1 MNVEG
6 SAVERELGRAI
17 MPRFHAG
24 FSIGTVAGALVGAAM
39 VALGVSATVHLVAVA
54 AIVAVAGP
62 LAVRAFLPDG
72 HAPAED
78 GERRNPL
85 KAWTEPRTVL
95 IGVFVFAAA
104 FTEGTGNDWLG
115 VAMIDGYGA
124 AAALGALTFAIF
136 LAAMTLGRWFGPGLI
151 DRHGRV
157 LTVRIFAALALV
169 GLALVVWGSTL
180 PVAMAGAALWGLGT
194 ALGFP
199 VGMSA
204 AGDDPAHAP
213 ARVSVVATI
222 GYIAFLAGPPLI
234 GFLGEHTGTL
244 RALTVTGGL
253 VALGLLISGV
263 LRPLPVPPRAPAG
276 TPAGAERDEPTCDEG
291 ARDGRPTG
299 VTGTGLGGC
308 DRSRVESCSP
318 EMTPAEKAGQLTQ
331 YFYFGLPARRGR
343 RCRAVG
349 RRPAVSRRW
358 SRRRCGRGEVGSLL
372 FVTDPA
378 EINRLQRLAVEGNR
392 LGIPVLFGFDVIHG
406 LRTILPV
413 PIAMAA
419 SWDPET
425 IERGQAVAAREARAV
440 GIHWAF
446 APMVDIARDPR
457 WGRID
462 RGRGRGP
469 VPRRRGRRRP
479 GPRLPG
485 RASSAPRSASSPGP
499 KHFAGYGAALG
510 GRDYDEVN
518 LSDSE
523 LWNVYLPPF
532 EAAVEAGA
540 GNVMTAYMD
549 LNGIPGDRQPVA
561 VHRGAARDAGA
572 SRASSS
578 ATPTPCATS

>member
-1 MNVEG
+1 MPSERPSRALRRATAAVYAVFILSGFAFASWASRIPQIRDALELTPRTLGLVLLAIAVGSVISMPLSGLVVGRLGTARTVAVMALVAAAGLATAGLGYRVGVAPVVVGLFALGVGNGTWDVAMNVEG

-39 VALGVSATVHLVAVA
+39 VALAVSAAVHLVAVA

-62 LAVRAFLPDG
+62 VAVRDFLPDG

-124 AAALGALTFAIF
+124 AAALGALTFAVF

-151 DRHGRV
+151 DKHGRV

-263 LRPLPVPPRAPAG
+263 LRPLPG
-276 TPAGAERDEPTCDEG
+276 SEPVDG
-291 ARDGRPTG
+291 ARPRPT
-299 VTGTGLGGC
+299 T
-308 DRSRVESCSP
+308 E
-318 EMTPAEKAGQLTQ
+318 
-331 YFYFGLPARRGR
+331 
-343 RCRAVG
+343 
-349 RRPAVSRRW
+349 
-358 SRRRCGRGEVGSLL
+358 GEP
-372 FVTDPA
+372 D
-378 EINRLQRLAVEGNR
+378 
-392 LGIPVLFGFDVIHG
+392 
-406 LRTILPV
+406 
-413 PIAMAA
+413 
-419 SWDPET
+419 
-425 IERGQAVAAREARAV
+425 
-440 GIHWAF
+440 
-446 APMVDIARDPR
+446 
-457 WGRID
+457 
-462 RGRGRGP
+462 
-469 VPRRRGRRRP
+469 
-479 GPRLPG
+479 
-485 RASSAPRSASSPGP
+485 
-499 KHFAGYGAALG
+499 G
-510 GRDYDEVN
+510 GRT
-518 LSDSE
+518 L
-523 LWNVYLPPF
+523 
-532 EAAVEAGA
+532 AG
-540 GNVMTAYMD
+540 
-549 LNGIPGDRQPVA
+549 R
-561 VHRGAARDAGA
+561 
-572 SRASSS
+572 
-578 ATPTPCATS
+578 

>member
-1 MNVEG
+1 VLTEPDSATARRATRAVYAVFILSGFAFASWASRIPSIRDALDLTPRTLGLVLLAIAVGSVTSMPLAGVVVGRLGTARTVAVMALVAAAGLATAGLGYPVGVAVVLVGLFALGIGNGTWDVAMNVEG

-24 FSIGTVAGALVGAAM
+24 FSVGTVAGALGGAAM

-62 LAVRAFLPDG
+62 LSVRDFLPDV
-72 HAPAED
+72 AEPAED
-78 GERRNPL
+78 GERRSPL
-85 KAWTEPRTVL
+85 KAWTEPRTLL

-157 LTVRIFAALALV
+157 RTVRIFAALALV

-180 PVAMAGAALWGLGT
+180 PVAMAGAALWGVGT

-263 LRPLPVPPRAPAG
+263 LRPL
-276 TPAGAERDEPTCDEG
+276 
-291 ARDGRPTG
+291 
-299 VTGTGLGGC
+299 
-308 DRSRVESCSP
+308 
-318 EMTPAEKAGQLTQ
+318 
-331 YFYFGLPARRGR
+331 
-343 RCRAVG
+343 
-349 RRPAVSRRW
+349 
-358 SRRRCGRGEVGSLL
+358 GS
-372 FVTDPA
+372 DP
-378 EINRLQRLAVEGNR
+378 
-392 LGIPVLFGFDVIHG
+392 
-406 LRTILPV
+406 
-413 PIAMAA
+413 
-419 SWDPET
+419 
-425 IERGQAVAAREARAV
+425 
-440 GIHWAF
+440 
-446 APMVDIARDPR
+446 
-457 WGRID
+457 
-462 RGRGRGP
+462 
-469 VPRRRGRRRP
+469 
-479 GPRLPG
+479 
-485 RASSAPRSASSPGP
+485 
-499 KHFAGYGAALG
+499 
-510 GRDYDEVN
+510 
-518 LSDSE
+518 
-523 LWNVYLPPF
+523 
-532 EAAVEAGA
+532 
-540 GNVMTAYMD
+540 
-549 LNGIPGDRQPVA
+549 
-561 VHRGAARDAGA
+561 
-572 SRASSS
+572 
-578 ATPTPCATS
+578 